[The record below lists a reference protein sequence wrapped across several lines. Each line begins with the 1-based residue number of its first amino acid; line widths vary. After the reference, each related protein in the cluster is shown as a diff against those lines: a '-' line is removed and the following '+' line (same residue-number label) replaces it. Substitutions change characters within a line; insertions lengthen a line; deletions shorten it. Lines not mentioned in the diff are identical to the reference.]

1 MKFLSLKQN
10 LQQILLIERKNNII
24 NLIHPTAIVDESAL
38 LGSNVK
44 IGPYSVIGEN
54 ADIGDN
60 TVIGNHVNILPNV
73 KIGTSCQV
81 FHACSIREIPQD
93 LKVEGEDTKTIIGDN
108 TIIREYVT
116 INRGTSESGE
126 TRVGSNCLL
135 MASTHVAHDCI
146 LGDNVIMSNLT
157 TLGGHVEVQNWVV
170 LGGGVLVHQFTK
182 IGEHAFIGGGFR
194 VVQDVPPFIL
204 GADSP
209 LAFQG
214 INSTGLKR
222 RGFSPSDRKIIKEI
236 YKVYFRLTENRN
248 ESILKIEKEFPKSS
262 LRDQIL
268 NFIRSSNRGII

>member
-1 MKFLSLKQN
+1 
-10 LQQILLIERKNNII
+10 LIERKNNI
-24 NLIHPTAIVDESAL
+24 NKLIHQTAIIDESAL

-44 IGPYSVIGEN
+44 IGPYSVVGEN

-81 FHACSIREIPQD
+81 FHASSIGEIPQD
-93 LKVEGEDTKTIIGDN
+93 LKFEGEDTKTIIGDN

-146 LGDNVIMSNLT
+146 LGDNVIMSNLS

-268 NFIRSSNRGII
+268 NFIRSSTRGII

>member
-1 MKFLSLKQN
+1 
-10 LQQILLIERKNNII
+10 
-24 NLIHPTAIVDESAL
+24 
-38 LGSNVK
+38 
-44 IGPYSVIGEN
+44 
-54 ADIGDN
+54 
-60 TVIGNHVNILPNV
+60 
-73 KIGTSCQV
+73 
-81 FHACSIREIPQD
+81 
-93 LKVEGEDTKTIIGDN
+93 
-108 TIIREYVT
+108 
-116 INRGTSESGE
+116 
-126 TRVGSNCLL
+126 
-135 MASTHVAHDCI
+135 
-146 LGDNVIMSNLT
+146 MSNLT

>member
-1 MKFLSLKQN
+1 M
-10 LQQILLIERKNNII
+10 IGRKNSIDY
-24 NLIHPTAIVDESAL
+24 LVHPTVIIDKSAS

-44 IGPYSVIGEN
+44 IGAYSIIGKN
-54 ADIGDN
+54 VYIGDN
-60 TVIGNHVNILPNV
+60 TIIGNHVNILSNV
-73 KIGTSCQV
+73 KIGTSCHI
-81 FHACSIREIPQD
+81 FHASSIGEIPQD
-93 LKVEGEDTKTIIGDN
+93 LKFKGENTKTIIGDN
-108 TIIREYVT
+108 TTIREYVT

-157 TLGGHVEVQNWVV
+157 TLGGHVEIQNWVV

-204 GADSP
+204 GAGSP
-209 LAFQG
+209 LEYKG
-214 INSTGLKR
+214 VNNLGLKR

-236 YKVYFRLTENRN
+236 YKVYFRLEANRN
-248 ESILKIEKEFPKSS
+248 ESILKIEKEFLKSS
-262 LRDQIL
+262 LRDKIL
-268 NFIRSSNRGII
+268 NFIKSSNRGII